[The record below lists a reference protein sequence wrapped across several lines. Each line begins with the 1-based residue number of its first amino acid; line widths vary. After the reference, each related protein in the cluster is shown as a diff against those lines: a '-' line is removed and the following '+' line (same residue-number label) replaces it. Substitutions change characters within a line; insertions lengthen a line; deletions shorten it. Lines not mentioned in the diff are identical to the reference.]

1 MWGAQ
6 TPCELLKLRVWGIKT
21 GVNFKI
27 SCEELKL
34 RVKRYYRE
42 IVRGDDC
49 VWGDDCV
56 STAMILCWTMIV
68 CRPL

>member
-6 TPCELLKLRVWGIKT
+6 TTCELLKLRVWGIKT
-21 GVNFKI
+21 DANVKI
-27 SCEELKL
+27 SFEELKL
-34 RVKRYYRE
+34 RAKRYYRQ

-56 STAMILCWTMIV
+56 STTMIV
-68 CRPL
+68 CGAV